1 MPKMKRRKEETDIV
15 PGTSKRRKSND
26 DIDELRKIVV
36 KYSTE
41 AKRDANLNVDCDD
54 NNAAE
59 KKDMASLEISGQ
71 LEIKSFLEELMKLLG
86 SIPPL
91 LQIKSTRI
99 DNSIH
104 FEKGNDKS
112 PDDPDDPNNSVVNI
126 YNVVNIIFNR
136 GE

>member
-15 PGTSKRRKSND
+15 TGNSKRRKSID

-41 AKRDANLNVDCDD
+41 AKRDANLNADCDD
-54 NNAAE
+54 NNAPE
-59 KKDMASLEISGQ
+59 KKDMVSLEISGQ
-71 LEIKSFLEELMKLLG
+71 LEVKSFFEELMKLLG

-104 FEKGNDKS
+104 VEKGNDKS
-112 PDDPDDPNNSVVNI
+112 PDGPDDPNNSVVNI

>member
-15 PGTSKRRKSND
+15 TGNSKRRKSID
-26 DIDELRKIVV
+26 EIDELRKIVV
-36 KYSTE
+36 IYSTE
-41 AKRDANLNVDCDD
+41 AQRDANLNADCDD
-54 NNAAE
+54 NNAPE
-59 KKDMASLEISGQ
+59 KKDMVSLEISGQ
-71 LEIKSFLEELMKLLG
+71 LEVKSFFEELMKLLG

-104 FEKGNDKS
+104 VEKGNDKS
-112 PDDPDDPNNSVVNI
+112 PDGPDDPNNSVVNI

-136 GE
+136 G